1 MNKEQK
7 QKKGNALALLP
18 LGIFLILFIGS
29 GIITG
34 DFYKM
39 PTLVAFIIST
49 GTAFLF
55 NRKESFNTKIEV
67 FCKGGGNKDIV
78 LMLIIFL
85 FAGAFSGVAKAMG
98 GVDSVVNLGLS
109 ILPANLLVTGLFVI
123 GCFISIS
130 MGTSVGTIAAIGPI
144 GVAVAGKTGI
154 PVALVLG
161 AVVGGAMFGDNLSMI
176 SDTTIAATR
185 TQGCEMKDKFKVNF
199 LIVLPAA
206 ILTIVLL
213 TVMTRGYASVSGD
226 TYSFELIKVLPYI
239 FVLIGAIF
247 GVNVFLLLGGGVI
260 LAGAVGIATNSL
272 DLFGVI
278 TAISEGMS
286 GMFELCM
293 ISIVVGGMV
302 ELIKFN
308 GGIDFVLNFIQDR
321 IKDKKGAELGIAAL
335 VSIVD
340 LCTANN
346 TIAIVMSGPLAKN
359 IADEY
364 EIDPRKSASIL
375 DIFSAVWQGM
385 IPYGA
390 QLLTAAGFAAISPF
404 EIITYLHY
412 PILMF
417 VCGILAILLGLP
429 KIKSAKPNSQ
439 EEIA

>member
-1 MNKEQK
+1 M
-7 QKKGNALALLP
+7 LL
-18 LGIFLILFIGS
+18 
-29 GIITG
+29 
-34 DFYKM
+34 
-39 PTLVAFIIST
+39 
-49 GTAFLF
+49 
-55 NRKESFNTKIEV
+55 
-67 FCKGGGNKDIV
+67 
-78 LMLIIFL
+78 IFL

-98 GVDSVVNLGLS
+98 GADAVVSLGLS
-109 ILPANLLVTGLFVI
+109 IVPANLLVTGLFVI

-144 GVAVAGKTGI
+144 GVAIASKTGI

-185 TQGCEMKDKFKVNF
+185 TQGCEMRDKFKVNF
-199 LIVLPAA
+199 AIVLPAA
-206 ILTIVLL
+206 IITIILL
-213 TVMTRGYASVSGD
+213 TVMTRGYVAALND
-226 TYSFELIKVLPYI
+226 TYNVELIKVLPYL

-260 LAGAVGIATNSL
+260 FAGVVGITTGAL

-278 TAISEGMS
+278 SAISEGMS

-293 ISIVVGGMV
+293 ISVVVGGMV

-308 GGIDFVLNFIQDR
+308 GGIDFVLNFIQSR
-321 IKDKKGAELGIAAL
+321 IKNKKGAEFGIAAL
-335 VSIVD
+335 VSVVD

-346 TIAIVMSGPLAKN
+346 TIAIVMAGPLAKN

-364 EIDPRKSASIL
+364 DIDARKSASIL
-375 DIFSAVWQGM
+375 DIFSSVWQGI

-390 QLLTAAGFAAISPF
+390 QLLTAAGLAGISPF
-404 EIITYLHY
+404 AIISYLHY

-417 VCGILAILLGLP
+417 VCGILAISFGLP
-429 KIKSAKPNSQ
+429 RVKSSEKKL
-439 EEIA
+439 EEIV